1 MSAEVSGYESEKE
14 IPVSTLLK
22 RDAGSLKLLR
32 RSAVWQHIQAFLP
45 KASSAFD
52 SNKTIL
58 EASYSAYNEQ
68 MNKFVI
74 HSLLLRLRL
83 QGIQSNNDQLVIKM
97 VARITELVLKQGINK
112 GNRLELRWA
121 AAQGPWPSWTTDE
134 QHFSSMQGAYYLLL
148 DIARTTLRNERLTR
162 YVIQE
167 ISCILSYAWDGIS
180 TWRH

>member
-32 RSAVWQHIQAFLP
+32 RSAVWQHIQAFRP

-52 SNKTIL
+52 SNKNIL

-74 HSLLLRLRL
+74 HSLLLRL

-97 VARITELVLKQGINK
+97 VARITELLLKQGINK
-112 GNRLELRWA
+112 GNRLELQWA

-134 QHFSSMQGAYYLLL
+134 QRFSSMQGAYYLLVEIVQVTFQNKQL
-148 DIARTTLRNERLTR
+148 AR
-162 YVIQE
+162 YVMQD
-167 ISCILSYAWDGIS
+167 ISHYLSKAWDGIG
-180 TWRH
+180 TWLH